1 MADKTIIAGDI
12 EVLSRAVE
20 EAPLA
25 PKVEEFLDS
34 IELDEYERTTVIEV
48 LDGLKFGGDGLKALP
63 KTPPEIAST
72 HRWF

>member
-1 MADKTIIAGDI
+1 MADKTVIAGDI

-63 KTPPEIAST
+63 KNPPQLS
-72 HRWF
+72 HKGGWF